1 MDEQQQQTTM
11 QKPPLGLRPRFI
23 VVEHRTLEILE
34 AMIRYVQVGYR
45 DTQKRLC
52 AAEAAR
58 GVQCVSLPFAKS
70 VAAYSLQP

>member
-34 AMIRYVQVGYR
+34 AMIRYVQVGYQVPIEWR
-45 DTQKRLC
+45 EELNDLLDDDHWHRNEADYAGKKR
-52 AAEAAR
+52 R
-58 GVQCVSLPFAKS
+58 
-70 VAAYSLQP
+70 